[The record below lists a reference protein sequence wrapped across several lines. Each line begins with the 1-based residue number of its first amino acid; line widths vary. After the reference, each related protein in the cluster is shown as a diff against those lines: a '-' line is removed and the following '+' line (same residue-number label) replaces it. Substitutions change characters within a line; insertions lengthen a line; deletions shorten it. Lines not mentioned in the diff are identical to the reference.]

1 MDQLTV
7 KQERFAQKYIEL
19 GNGTEAY
26 RQAYDAENMST
37 QRAIS
42 VEACRLL
49 DNPKVAL
56 RIQQLEDLQL
66 KRHAVTADRAI
77 VEMAKI
83 AFSDIRKAFDEK
95 GNFKPIHELD
105 DDTAAALA
113 GIEIDELFE
122 GFGRDR
128 EQVGNTRKIRIA
140 DKKAALDSLFKHL
153 GLFTDKLELTGKD
166 GKPIEIS
173 DAKAALLRGLVP
185 DATSGGTDQADK

>member
-1 MDQLTV
+1 
-7 KQERFAQKYIEL
+7 
-19 GNGTEAY
+19 
-26 RQAYDAENMST
+26 
-37 QRAIS
+37 
-42 VEACRLL
+42 
-49 DNPKVAL
+49 VAL
-56 RIQQLEDLQL
+56 RIQQLEELQL

-83 AFSDIRKAFDEK
+83 AFSDIRKAFDEN
-95 GNFKPIHELD
+95 GNFKSIHDLD
-105 DDTAAALA
+105 DETAAAIA
-113 GIEIDELFE
+113 GIEVDELFE

-128 EQVGNTRKIRIA
+128 EQIGNTRKIRIA

-185 DATSGGTDQADK
+185 DASGGGTDKAHK

>member
-1 MDQLTV
+1 MGMGLTI

-19 GNGTEAY
+19 GNASEAY
-26 RQAYDAENMST
+26 RQSYDAENMAPETVHNEAHILLKNPEVSA
-37 QRAIS
+37 R
-42 VEACRLL
+42 VERLEE
-49 DNPKVAL
+49 L
-56 RIQQLEDLQL
+56 RL
-66 KRHAVTADRAI
+66 KRHAVTADRVI

-83 AFSDIRKAFDEK
+83 AFSDIRKAFDDE

-105 DDTAAALA
+105 DETAAAVA
-113 GIEIDELFE
+113 GIEVDELFE
-122 GFGRDR
+122 GFGKDR
-128 EQVGNTRKIRIA
+128 EQVGNTRKIKIA

-185 DATSGGTDQADK
+185 DATSGGTDQANK